1 MQNYSFRL
9 IRGVAVLK
17 GGKIQ
22 DSLQLETQTANTMV
36 EIASITALIQKCRT
50 VVKYLKD
57 VQEAPNECNELRR
70 ELRHMEI
77 HLSTIKIITSLS
89 AAGDPWLMILQQLN
103 DPFRE
108 LTGLL
113 VGIEKGLKATTS
125 WWKKAGPRSQWTI
138 SEQSAKKDLM
148 KIEDI
153 GSLIM
158 HVVEQ
163 HECLYKK
170 AKEVA
175 DWLTP
180 VDHSAIQR
188 DKLEQRVGDTG
199 WWFLSRRCFRVGWK
213 LMNFQAGTGK
223 TILASIAIDYLRRR
237 FAKENIPVLCVFG
250 DWQNA
255 GARTALSIIRS
266 LLKQLLNA
274 KNGLSSSLENR
285 IQYQTLNE
293 FTELLRTHLKRY
305 HHAYIV
311 FDALDEFPGD
321 RKELVSVLKSLG
333 DSVHLMV
340 TSRSNARMERLFQDD
355 EELRIR
361 ADDDDIRKLILNKLN
376 HEESL
381 CVSLTD
387 RGDLRQSILTRIVE
401 GANGM
406 FFLADM
412 HMTLL
417 AQTKDRDE
425 LIEALNKLPDTI
437 EGTYEH
443 FLERVDYSTAR
454 EYLISQ
460 KDRLF
465 PGVQEHIT
473 CTCLTYMSFD
483 VFHSPNVLP
492 LPKPE
497 ISAKYPFLNYAS
509 SNWAIHARKCARGS
523 VEEDILA
530 FLPTQARIA
539 LSFEQPPD
547 LEPEVPR
554 TPAWFAAKYG
564 LLNLLEALVERG
576 VDLQRE
582 NVLCIAA
589 HGGQLDTVKLL
600 LSRDDVDVNQASKIT
615 YLYDYSIDRNDGAN
629 RLGFEDGRASRPTF
643 CTPLIAA
650 ASNGYEEIVRVLLES
665 EDMKSMNLLPPSGPT
680 ALSVAVFGNHTGVV
694 KLLLSQPGIDTSIRF
709 LDETPL
715 MLSKRKCRDNIV
727 KIFIDRG
734 NGDDGLRCS
743 TSD

>member
-1 MQNYSFRL
+1 
-9 IRGVAVLK
+9 
-17 GGKIQ
+17 
-22 DSLQLETQTANTMV
+22 
-36 EIASITALIQKCRT
+36 
-50 VVKYLKD
+50 
-57 VQEAPNECNELRR
+57 
-70 ELRHMEI
+70 
-77 HLSTIKIITSLS
+77 
-89 AAGDPWLMILQQLN
+89 
-103 DPFRE
+103 
-108 LTGLL
+108 
-113 VGIEKGLKATTS
+113 
-125 WWKKAGPRSQWTI
+125 
-138 SEQSAKKDLM
+138 
-148 KIEDI
+148 
-153 GSLIM
+153 M
-158 HVVEQ
+158 HRYE
-163 HECLYKK
+163 K
-170 AKEVA
+170 AKEVV

-199 WWFLSRRCFRVGWK
+199 RWFLESS
-213 LMNFQAGTGK
+213 MFQSWVDGSGKSLTLWCPGGPGTGK
-223 TILASIAIDYLRRR
+223 TILASIAVNHLRRR
-237 FAKENIPVLCVFG
+237 FPKENTPVLCAFG

-274 KNGLSSSLENR
+274 ENGLSSSLENR
-285 IQYQTLNE
+285 IQYQTLEE

-333 DSVHLMV
+333 DNVHLMV

-361 ADDDDIRKLILNKLN
+361 ADDDDIRKLITNKLN

-381 CVSLTD
+381 CVFLTD
-387 RGDLRQSILTRIVE
+387 RDDLRQSILTRVME

-417 AQTKDRDE
+417 AQTKDRGE

-443 FLERVDYSTAR
+443 FLERADCKPERKRDFAYRIFSWIAFAERPLTILELQYALAMRSGTTELNLDKIIDFDLISSACIGLVIVDGRGLVRFAHSTTR
-454 EYLISQ
+454 EYFISQ

-473 CTCLTYMSFD
+473 RTCLTYMSFD
-483 VFHSPNVLP
+483 IFRSPNVLP
-492 LPKPE
+492 VSKPE
-497 ISAKYPFLNYAS
+497 ISAKYPFLNYAL
-509 SNWAIHARKCARGS
+509 SNWPIHARKCARDS

-530 FLPTQARIA
+530 FLPTQAGIA
-539 LSFEQPPD
+539 LSFGRTPD
-547 LEPEVPR
+547 SEPEVPR

-564 LLNLLEALVERG
+564 LLNVLEALVERR
-576 VDLQRE
+576 VDLQHE

-589 HGGQLDTVKLL
+589 HAGQLDTVKLL
-600 LSRDDVDVNQASKIT
+600 LSRDDVNVNQADKIT
-615 YLYDYSIDRNDGAN
+615 YLYDYSIDHNIGAN
-629 RLGFEDGRASRPTF
+629 RLGLEDRRASPSRPTF

-665 EDMKSMNLLPPSGPT
+665 KDMSSLNLLPPGGPT
-680 ALSVAVFGNHTGVV
+680 ALSAAVFGNHVGVV
-694 KLLLSQPGIDTSIRF
+694 KLLLSQPDIDTSIRF

-715 MLSKRKCRDNIV
+715 MLAGRLWRPNIV
-727 KIFIDRG
+727 RM
-734 NGDDGLRCS
+734 LS
-743 TSD
+743 